1 MCRVEIIA
9 VTLNKL
15 NSRHLRQKVHVAW
28 REQVNE
34 VHLHYLDLTLH
45 QNL

>member
-1 MCRVEIIA
+1 VEIIT

-15 NSRHLRQKVHVAW
+15 NSRQLRQKVNETW
-28 REQVNE
+28 GEQVNE

>member
-1 MCRVEIIA
+1 VEIIA
-9 VTLNKL
+9 VTLNDL
-15 NSRHLRQKVHVAW
+15 NSPHLRQKVNEPW
-28 REQVNE
+28 GEQVNE